1 MLARSRTTKP
11 GQEGAG
17 PVVYWMSR
25 DQRAA
30 DNWALL
36 AAQQLAI
43 ERARPLVVLF
53 ALAPTYP
60 QAARR
65 HYHFLLAGLRETA
78 ATLAAHGIP
87 LVVLPGDPPAV
98 TARWLTDHDAC
109 LVVHDFDPLRHKR
122 VWVKAVAASVT
133 TPMLEVDAHN
143 IVPCWLAS
151 PKLEYGAYT
160 LRPKLQ
166 RLLPQFLT
174 SFPPLLRHPHPAAG
188 QAAPP
193 DWDRLASTLTCPA
206 SPGPVPDKAPGASA
220 GAAQLHAFVAG
231 RLSAYHE
238 SHNDPLKKVQS
249 GLSPHL
255 HFGQLSAQRAAL
267 AVLAAAPGGPATEAF
282 LEELIIRRELSDNF
296 CYYQPQ
302 YDTINCAPN
311 WARDSL
317 ERHRSD
323 PRPALYA
330 PAQLEAAQTDDPLWN
345 AAQTELTHGG
355 AMPGYLRMYWAKR
368 LLEWTDGPEEAQR
381 LALAFNDRYA
391 LDGRDP
397 NGYAGVAW
405 SLLGV
410 HDRAWFDRPI
420 FGKIRYMNANG
431 ARKKFD
437 VQRYIQETMLA
448 FSSTPPTLFPG
459 PGPAK

>member
-1 MLARSRTTKP
+1 MLARSRCTKN
-11 GQEGAG
+11 GQEGSG

-36 AAQQLAI
+36 TAQQLAV

-53 ALAPTYP
+53 ALAPSYP
-60 QAARR
+60 LAAKR
-65 HYHFLLAGLRETA
+65 HYHFMLAGLRETA
-78 ATLAAHGIP
+78 ASLAKHGIP
-87 LVVLPGDPPAV
+87 LVVLPGDPPAAV
-98 TARWLTDHDAC
+98 ARWLAEQDAC

-122 VWVKAVAASVT
+122 AWVNAVAGCVAA
-133 TPMLEVDAHN
+133 PMLEVDAHN

-166 RLLPQFLT
+166 RLLPHYLT
-174 SFPPLLRHPHPAAG
+174 PFPPLRLHPVPAAAALG
-188 QAAPP
+188 QP
-193 DWDRLASTLTCPA
+193 DWEWLEKTVVCPDQ
-206 SPGPVPDKAPGASA
+206 PGPVMDKRPGAGA
-220 GAAQLHAFVAG
+220 GLEQLQSFLADKLPH
-231 RLSAYHE
+231 YHE
-238 SHNDPLKKVQS
+238 SRNDPLKKVQS
-249 GLSPHL
+249 GLSPYL

-267 AVLAAAPGGPATEAF
+267 AVLSAAPGGASTEAF

-302 YDTINCAPN
+302 YDTINCAPS

-323 PRPALYA
+323 PRPVLYS
-330 PAQLEAAQTDDPLWN
+330 PAQLEAAQTADPLWN
-345 AAQTELTHGG
+345 AAQTELTHSG

-368 LLEWTDGPEEAQR
+368 LLEWTERPEEAQR
-381 LALAFNDRYA
+381 LALLFNDRYA

-410 HDRAWFDRPI
+410 HDRPWFERPI
-420 FGKIRYMNANG
+420 FGKIRYMNASG

-437 VQRYIQETMLA
+437 VQRYIQETTQA
-448 FSSTPPTLFPG
+448 FSSTPTALFPCDG
-459 PGPAK
+459 PR